1 MRAVLQ
7 RVSSAR
13 VTVAGAETGA
23 VGKGLLVLLGV
34 AAGDG
39 PEDLEFIARKTLALR
54 IFPDEQGKMNRSV
67 QDIGGGIL
75 LVSQFTLL
83 ADTASGNRPAFT
95 PAAPPAEAEKIY
107 LQALARFAASGL
119 KVASGRFG
127 ADMAVE
133 LVNDG
138 PVTIILDSRQRA

>member
-1 MRAVLQ
+1 M
-7 RVSSAR
+7 
-13 VTVAGAETGA
+13 AGAETGA